1 MKTILV
7 IATVI
12 AFYGCFGPHE
22 LQAEMVSAEL
32 IKIDTAFRF
41 TKDPQQMLTWRD
53 ENHIDYVTY
62 APLRNNFL
70 LGSRMIVLVKR

>member
-12 AFYGCFGPHE
+12 ALNSCLGPHE

-32 IKIDTAFRF
+32 IKIDTAFRY
-41 TKDPQQMLTWRD
+41 TNDPQRMLTWRD
-53 ENHIDYVTY
+53 DNHIDYVTY
-62 APLRNNFL
+62 APLKNNFL

>member
-7 IATVI
+7 IAIVLGL
-12 AFYGCFGPHE
+12 YSCFDPHE

-32 IKIDTAFRF
+32 IRIDTAFRY
-41 TKDPQQMLTWRD
+41 TNDPQQMLTWRD